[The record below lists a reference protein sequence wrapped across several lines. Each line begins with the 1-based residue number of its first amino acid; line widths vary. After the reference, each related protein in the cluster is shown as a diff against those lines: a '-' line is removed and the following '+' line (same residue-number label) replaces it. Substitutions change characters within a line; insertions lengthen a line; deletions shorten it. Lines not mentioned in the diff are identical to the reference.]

1 MNKKKLKKRAG
12 DFGITIPVFGIG
24 IIFSFGQSNEKI
36 MAVLKDAGIKYM
48 PNLLSESDPARGCTY
63 CDGSVTALIVMKE
76 WPERA
81 SHYNTLN
88 HEIFHACDMT
98 LRNTGFNLS
107 NDSQEAWAYMIGH
120 VSERIYQILWI
131 KKHAK

>member
-1 MNKKKLKKRAG
+1 MSKEKAKKRSG

-24 IIFSFGQSNEKI
+24 MIFSFGQSNTKI
-36 MAVLKDAGIKYM
+36 MSVLKKAGINDM
-48 PNLLSESDPARGCTY
+48 PDLLPDSDPARGCTY
-63 CDGSVTALIVMKE
+63 CNGRTTALIVMGE

-81 SHYNTLN
+81 SQYNTLN

-98 LRNTGFNLS
+98 LRNAGFKLS

-120 VSERIYQILWI
+120 VSERIYQILWS
-131 KKHAK
+131 KKYHK